1 MNVKRIAAVVA
12 AAFVATAF
20 AQDKAKAP
28 AAKPAEAPKAEAPMG
43 KAAGAAVKVTATV
56 EAIDQATRSVT
67 LKGEK
72 GNVLTFTAGPE
83 VKNLAQV
90 QKGDIVTLEYAE
102 AVAVELKKSSAATPS
117 RSESEMVKTAKP
129 GEKPAAVAARQVT
142 VVAKVEA
149 IDEKNSMVTLRG
161 PKQTVDLKVKD
172 PAILKQ
178 VKVGDNVEA
187 AYVEAVAIKVEKAP
201 APAKA
206 PAKK

>member
-1 MNVKRIAAVVA
+1 VNVKRIAAVVA

-28 AAKPAEAPKAEAPMG
+28 AAKPTEAKAEAPMG
-43 KAAGAAVKVTATV
+43 KAAGAAVKLTATV